1 MLNIKGAVGAVAIVA
16 GFSTLALSGGE
27 RIDFPAHYKTS
38 FTQYW
43 AGERANG
50 KQYAITYANDVALAA
65 AKAGGTVA
73 DGGQIVMEI
82 YKLAEDGTAGD
93 FAAVAVMQN
102 KAGWGADYPEDM
114 RNGDWDFGVFTPA
127 GKLKKADAS
136 SCLGCHLGYEE
147 ASYMHLYDQLAAKA
161 GE

>member
-1 MLNIKGAVGAVAIVA
+1 MFNIKGAVGAAAILV
-16 GFSTLALSGGE
+16 GFSTLALSDGE
-27 RIDFPAHYKTS
+27 RIDFPTHYKTS

-65 AKAGGTVA
+65 AKGGGIVA
-73 DGGQIVMEI
+73 DGGQVVMEI
-82 YKLAEDGTAGD
+82 YKLTEDGTAGD

-102 KAGWGADYPEDM
+102 KVGWGADYAEDV

-147 ASYMHLYDQLAAKA
+147 TSYMHLYDQLTAKA